1 MSDTRRVYKVKKRKR
16 KHKKLRLLLIP
27 LFVLILGTTVY
38 GTSLY
43 LKAQDVFNNSF
54 NPVDASSKRDTAV
67 NPLEDNF
74 SMLFIGIDDSAHRN
88 QQGNSRSDALIFAT
102 FNKEQKSIKMLSIP
116 RDSYVYIPA
125 KGTSS
130 KINSAHAAGGP
141 KATMDTIEELF
152 DIPVDYY
159 VRMNFDAFTEVVDA
173 LGGIE
178 ANVPY
183 AITES
188 DSGDHKGAIHLEPG
202 LQTLKGEQALAL
214 ARTRHQ
220 DSDIQRGERQQEIL
234 KSILN
239 KATSAG
245 SVTKYTDVM
254 EAVGNNMTTNLE
266 FSQLKGFINYMTSD
280 NGMNIES
287 VKLKG
292 SDSYIN
298 GVYYYQLDSTS
309 VEEVKYILQS
319 HLNLVPQTDQT
330 EAAQT
335 TTTTQ

>member
-1 MSDTRRVYKVKKRKR
+1 MSNNTRRVYRVKKRKK

-27 LFVLILGTTVY
+27 LFVLILGSTAY
-38 GTSLY
+38 GANLY

-74 SMLFIGIDDSAHRN
+74 SILFIGVDDSQHRN
-88 QQGNSRSDALIFAT
+88 QQGHSRSDALILAT

-125 KGTSS
+125 RKTSS
-130 KINSAHAAGGP
+130 KINSAHAVGGP

-152 DIPVDYY
+152 NIPVDYY
-159 VRMNFDAFTEVVDA
+159 VEMNFNAFTQVVDA

-183 AITES
+183 PITES

-202 LQTLKGEQALAL
+202 IQTLNGEQALAF
-214 ARTRHQ
+214 ARTRKQ
-220 DSDIQRGERQQEIL
+220 DSDIQRGERQQELLKAIL
-234 KSILN
+234 K
-239 KATSAG
+239 KATEAG
-245 SVTKYTDVM
+245 AVTKYTDVM

-266 FSQLKGFINYMTSD
+266 FSQLKGFINYMTTG
-280 NGMNIES
+280 NPNIET

-298 GVYYYQLDSTS
+298 GTYYYQLDQAS
-309 VEEVKYILQS
+309 VDEVSYTLQS
-319 HLNLVPQTDQT
+319 HLNLSPNTTNQT
-330 EAAQT
+330 ESAQSAAQ
-335 TTTTQ
+335 